1 VSKKLHAFDTPK
13 LDKKNGKYYKLGL
26 SPHQRLVNQHQP
38 NIDFSHSSKVN
49 GFDSQKELTSQWF
62 RG

>member
-1 VSKKLHAFDTPK
+1 VSKKLHAFGTPN
-13 LDKKNGKYYKLGL
+13 LEKKTESIINLVSRHINAL
-26 SPHQRLVNQHQP
+26 STSTNL
-38 NIDFSHSSKVN
+38 IYFSHSSKVN